1 LSGWLEHYQR
11 GIGSSL
17 RHNQTAYAYSVTITA
32 IFGIL
37 SKERGAADVPSCFLF
52 VAGAGAAFLVVNAGV
67 TKGFRER
74 LPREPSEVIALGTAF
89 SFLSMGAALGIAG
102 IVGRLLG
109 DRAAWPTAAF
119 ASTIVYLSIA
129 GLEMAFAGYAHE
141 AGGVGGEFD
150 T

>member
-1 LSGWLEHYQR
+1 LSDWLEHYQR

-17 RHNQTAYAYSVTITA
+17 RHNQTAYAYSATITA

-37 SKERGAADVPSCFLF
+37 AKERGTADVSQCFLF
-52 VAGAGAAFLVVNAGV
+52 VLGAGAAFLVVNAVV

-89 SFLSMGAALGIAG
+89 SFLSMGAALGITALIG
-102 IVGRLLG
+102 KLVG
-109 DRAAWPTAAF
+109 DWTAWSVAPF
-119 ASTIVYLSIA
+119 ASTVAFIAIA
-129 GLEMAFAGYAHE
+129 GAEMAFAGYAHK